1 MQWFMWGV
9 QVGANTF
16 PYHQEGKFM
25 YSLIAVND
33 YSEPYQSKVWTY
45 LLVKGFFF
53 CIFNIFCIVVQNWR
67 HEMKWSY
74 EIEKVS
80 RSIAISSHHLKF
92 SLWWKSLMLLWQN
105 VLRLIAFPEWAIILT
120 TPPHFHNPSGKR
132 STPSFNSKV
141 LHFRI

>member
-45 LLVKGFFF
+45 LLVKGFFSVF
-53 CIFNIFCIVVQNWR
+53 LIFSALLYKT
-67 HEMKWSY
+67 EDMK
-74 EIEKVS
+74 
-80 RSIAISSHHLKF
+80 
-92 SLWWKSLMLLWQN
+92 
-105 VLRLIAFPEWAIILT
+105 
-120 TPPHFHNPSGKR
+120 
-132 STPSFNSKV
+132 
-141 LHFRI
+141 

>member
-67 HEMKWSY
+67 HEMKWRY

-80 RSIAISSHHLKF
+80 RSISISSHHLKF

-120 TPPHFHNPSGKR
+120 TPPHFHNPSL
-132 STPSFNSKV
+132 S
-141 LHFRI
+141 